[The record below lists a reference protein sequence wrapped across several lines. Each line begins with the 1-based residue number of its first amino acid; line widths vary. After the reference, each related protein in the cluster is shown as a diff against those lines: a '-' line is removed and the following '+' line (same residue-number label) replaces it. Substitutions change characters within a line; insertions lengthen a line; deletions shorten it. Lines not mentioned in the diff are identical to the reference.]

1 MNVESSN
8 RMNNMMSF
16 RRTSLCLLL
25 MTACLCWTQNESH
38 AQASWSLKDN
48 NTFSPSS
55 PKPLRP
61 QLPAIGGS
69 QKKAKP
75 AQPVSRPRSRSRQS
89 PSTQTGSDQSEKH
102 VDLDTC
108 IVSFIEDIE
117 LPAQESGVL
126 RSLSVKEG
134 QSFEKGQA
142 IARIDDE
149 LYRKLLQQ
157 AQMQRDMALKRAA
170 DMTSIRAGRY
180 KLKLASTEAAKSRK
194 LLSKGSTSES
204 EYKRARYSEQVAQE
218 ELVAAENEREM
229 AGNEARFEEAKVDEA
244 RVRIRRHSIST
255 EFDGYVIKK
264 FRDAG
269 EWVQAGEKVLRV
281 ARMDRLYVQGN
292 ISSKKLNP
300 FEVADKPVTVTL
312 QLARGKETTF
322 EGKIVSIGLEKQGS
336 DLFMVK
342 AEVENRPQEGFWTLL
357 PGSQVKMRIHLD
369 GKSAESTDT
378 ANVTLDSIGK

>member
-1 MNVESSN
+1 MNI
-8 RMNNMMSF
+8 
-16 RRTSLCLLL
+16 RRNLIYLLI
-25 MTACLCWTQNESH
+25 AGASACWTGSEVS
-38 AQASWSLKDN
+38 AQAWSLKDTN
-48 NTFSPSS
+48 SFTPTV

-61 QLPAIGGS
+61 QASGSASKLTPPNAAPSVPA
-69 QKKAKP
+69 
-75 AQPVSRPRSRSRQS
+75 RPNPLATPRRTGTRSTPSTTSRSTSKSNQKS
-89 PSTQTGSDQSEKH
+89 

-126 RSLSVKEG
+126 RSMSLKEG
-134 QSFEKGQA
+134 ESFQKDQI

-157 AQMQRDMALKRAA
+157 AQMQRDMAIKRAA
-170 DMTSIRAGRY
+170 DLTSIRAGRY

-229 AGNEARFEEAKVDEA
+229 SGHEARLEEA
-244 RVRIRRHSIST
+244 RVEEARARIRRHSIRT
-255 EFDGYVIKK
+255 DFDGYVIKK

-292 ISSKKLNP
+292 ISSKKFNP

-312 QLARGKETTF
+312 QLARGKEATF
-322 EGKIVSIGLEKQGS
+322 QGKIASIGLEKQGS

-357 PGSQVKMRIHLD
+357 PGSQVKMKIHLD
-369 GKSAESTDT
+369 GKPAESMDT
-378 ANVTLDSIGK
+378 ADASLESTRK